1 MLVNQ
6 TMEEGWSWDIP
17 FHRGFNDW
25 EMELVGGGVVFFHT
39 LEPHKPSN
47 GDGIG

>member
-6 TMEEGWSWDIP
+6 TMEEGSSWDIP

-25 EMELVGGGVVFFHT
+25 EMELVGGGGGLF
-39 LEPHKPSN
+39 PHF
-47 GDGIG
+47 GAA